1 MRYDSKDALIE
12 DIVRAHEDLVALLD
26 RIPVDNR
33 SDPGVWGDG
42 WTVKDLVAHLAEW
55 HALFLGWYGEGLQ
68 GRKPEM
74 PAPGFKWNQ
83 TPALNRAIQ
92 EKHRDRPY
100 QEVWADFLKTYAEV
114 LEIVIRSSEGDL
126 LDPGRFPWTG
136 KNALVTY
143 LGANTSSHY
152 RFASKVLKRWLRKG
166 PVPSGQPSTA

>member
-1 MRYDSKDALIE
+1 MKYRSKDALIE
-12 DIVRAHEDLVALLD
+12 DIVRARDDLGGLLD
-26 RIPVDNR
+26 RISVDHR

-55 HALFLGWYGEGLQ
+55 HALFLGWYREGLQ

-100 QEVWADFLKTYAEV
+100 QEVWADFSNTHAEV
-114 LEIVIRSSEGDL
+114 LEIAVGLSERDL

-136 KNALVTY
+136 RNALVTY

-152 RFASKVLKRWLRKG
+152 RFASKVLKRWLRRGSG
-166 PVPSGQPSTA
+166 PARKPGTA